1 MDSAWAALS
10 RLPAAPGSRK
20 PKIMTAAEMVAP
32 LPAPRREDVAAPALP
47 PTSSSSSSSEEG
59 ADPTRVPPPPPPF
72 FEHAVQRSDTLMG
85 LSLKYRVSIPELK
98 RLNDLHS
105 DNLATT
111 PILRIPCG
119 PDAAKLAVPA
129 PAPPDS
135 ERALVRRFKLTHDV
149 GEEEARYYLSSSSFD
164 YEAATRALQADLDFE
179 RRNRAGA
186 ERATR
191 EAAQAKPMWTAG
203 KAAGTGGGGGV
214 AAAAQPR
221 VREWGARD
229 AAASAD
235 GEGEGMLLGGRGS
248 DEDERAVPVAAAG
261 RTAALGDVKV
271 GGLDLRRR
279 K

>member
-47 PTSSSSSSSEEG
+47 PTSSSSSSSSSSEEG

-105 DNLATT
+105 DNLATM
-111 PILRIPCG
+111 PVLRIPCG

-203 KAAGTGGGGGV
+203 KAAGTGGGGV

-235 GEGEGMLLGGRGS
+235 GEGERMLLGGRGG
-248 DEDERAVPVAAAG
+248 DEEDERAVPVAAAV
-261 RTAALGDVKV
+261 GDVKV